1 LLETS
6 TGYLTRAAF
15 QRETG
20 KARSEVDRLLV
31 AGMPHKVTGQGR
43 GSEIQIPRDKA
54 MAWLATRALDGKGKP
69 GGRAAP
75 LPEPPPEPEWP
86 PAIRAIMD
94 ETSTDLERGYALA
107 LMLAVY
113 ETPRVVGGMA
123 IQAGVGLTMDQAYEI
138 SRAATAGMLHV
149 LFEEAARAGVEPFA
163 SAAPEWPAI
172 ICPAAFVRLDWRKVA
187 ANAGESGWR
196 PPRSIPG
203 WVDGDDDEGEVAADG
218 VTA

>member
-1 LLETS
+1 V
-6 TGYLTRAAF
+6 GYMTRAQM

-20 KARSEVDRLLV
+20 RSRREVDELLS
-31 AGMPHKVTGQGR
+31 AGMPHTVVGVGR
-43 GSEIQIPRDKA
+43 GSEIRIDRAKA
-54 MAWLATRALDGKGKP
+54 MAWLATRALDGGKAKP
-69 GGRAAP
+69 AGRP
-75 LPEPPPEPEWP
+75 RPPPEPEWP

-123 IQAGVGLTMDQAYEI
+123 IQAGVGLSMAQAYEV

-149 LFEEAARAGVEPFA
+149 LFGDAAKAGVEPFA
-163 SAAPEWPAI
+163 SAAPEWPGI
-172 ICPAAFVRLDWRKVA
+172 VCPDAFVRLDWRKVA
-187 ANAGESGWR
+187 ANAGEPGWR

-203 WVDGDDDEGEVAADG
+203 WVDDEEDDGDAEEAAEGDPVD
-218 VTA
+218 T